1 MTTPTVLIIRIPGI
15 RLSREQCNVLLQKAL
30 GSSDNRAHLCHAV
43 DAPET
48 YIYLADAF
56 DSTMTQEP
64 AKKESPNPPSAVRAI
79 GTLADAIAQHYPG
92 ASTDLLQLTLDLRGQ
107 AWGQTAACHYVVETD
122 VDAVAEADFNDWYTQ
137 EHMPGLA
144 AVPGTIRAMRLYKR
158 DGAPRYHA
166 LYLLHT
172 RDTFGSPQ
180 WLTVRG
186 TEWSSRVRPH
196 FKNTKRTMFN
206 IIE

>member
-1 MTTPTVLIIRIPGI
+1 MTISTVIVIRIPGI
-15 RLSREQCNVLLQKAL
+15 RLTREQCDALLSNVLGA
-30 GSSDNRAHLCHAV
+30 SDNRAHLCHAA

-48 YIYLADAF
+48 YIYLADAL
-56 DSTMTQEP
+56 DRATPQGSTKITSEVMSTG
-64 AKKESPNPPSAVRAI
+64 A
-79 GTLADAIAQHYPG
+79 LAAAIAQYYPN
-92 ASTDLLQLTLDLRGQ
+92 ASTDLLQPTLDLRGQ
-107 AWGQTAACHYVVETD
+107 AWDKTAAWHYVVETD
-122 VDAVAEADFNDWYTQ
+122 VDPAAEADFNDWYTQ

-144 AVPGTIRAMRLYKR
+144 AVPGTVRAMRLYNP

-166 LYLLHT
+166 LYLLQT
-172 RDTFGSPQ
+172 QDTFGSPQ

-206 IIE
+206 IIK

>member
-1 MTTPTVLIIRIPGI
+1 MTMSTVMIIRIPGI
-15 RLSREQCNVLLQKAL
+15 WLSREHCNVLLKNVL
-30 GSSDNRAHLCHAV
+30 DLNNSHAHLCHAV
-43 DAPET
+43 DTPET
-48 YIYLADAF
+48 YIYLADVL
-56 DSTMTQEP
+56 DSTMKQKP
-64 AKKESPNPPSAVRAI
+64 AKKEQPKATSAVRAI
-79 GTLADAIAQHYPG
+79 GTLADAIAQRYPE

-107 AWGQTAACHYVVETD
+107 AWDKTAVCHYVVETD
-122 VDAVAEADFNDWYTQ
+122 VDGAAEGDFNDWYTQ

-144 AVPGTIRAMRLYKR
+144 AVPGTVRAMRLYSR

-166 LYLLHT
+166 LYLLQT
-172 RDTFGSPQ
+172 QDTFGSPP
-180 WLTVRG
+180 WLAVRG

>member
-1 MTTPTVLIIRIPGI
+1 MTMSTVIVIRIPGL
-15 RLSREQCNVLLQKAL
+15 RLTREHCDALLSNVLGA
-30 GSSDNRAHLCHAV
+30 SDHRAHLCHAV

-48 YIYLADAF
+48 YIYLADAL
-56 DSTMTQEP
+56 DNTAPQEP
-64 AKKESPNPPSAVRAI
+64 TKTTSMIRPTD
-79 GTLADAIAQHYPG
+79 TLAAAIAQHYPN

-107 AWGQTAACHYVVETD
+107 AWDKTATWHYVVETD
-122 VDAVAEADFNDWYTQ
+122 VDATAEADFNDWYTQ

-144 AVPGTIRAMRLYKR
+144 AVPGTVRAMRLHNR

-166 LYLLHT
+166 LYLLQAQ
-172 RDTFGSPQ
+172 DIFGSPQ
-180 WLTVRG
+180 WLAVRG

-206 IIE
+206 IIR

>member
-1 MTTPTVLIIRIPGI
+1 MSTVIVIRIPGI
-15 RLSREQCNVLLQKAL
+15 RLAREHCDALLRNAL
-30 GSSDNRAHLCHAV
+30 GASDHSAHLCHAA

-48 YIYLADAF
+48 YIYLADAL
-56 DSTMTQEP
+56 DSTMQHKPTKATSE
-64 AKKESPNPPSAVRAI
+64 VRST
-79 GTLADAIAQHYPG
+79 GTLAAAIAQYYPN

-107 AWGQTAACHYVVETD
+107 AWDKTATSHYVVETD
-122 VDAVAEADFNDWYTQ
+122 VDAAAEADFNDWYTQ

-144 AVPGTIRAMRLYKR
+144 AVPGSVRAMRLYNP

-166 LYLLHT
+166 LYLLQT
-172 RDTFGSPQ
+172 QDTFGSPQ

-206 IIE
+206 IIK